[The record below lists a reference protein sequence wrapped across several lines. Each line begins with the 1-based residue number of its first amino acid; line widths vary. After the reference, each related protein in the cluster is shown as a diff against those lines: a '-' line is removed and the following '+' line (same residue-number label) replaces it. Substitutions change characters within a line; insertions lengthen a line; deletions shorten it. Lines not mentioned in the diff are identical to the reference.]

1 MKSFGSYN
9 LATIGISDGSAGI
22 GRAVLA
28 NEAAFNATFFSKP
41 LTDFAVGFKSDEKK
55 VDDLLAFLAPK
66 VRTTRKFQYKVADNA
81 DAFAVVSDDSDARA
95 LGGQFKTVAT
105 TGNIVDS
112 HTVSKGLSTVV
123 DRDDLEE
130 NPNALEEKVAWLM
143 LLLKRA
149 DALRAWTLLAN
160 GATNTA
166 KTWSA
171 EEGTPDQD
179 LLEKIDAA
187 GDSLGFNPNRI
198 LFGST
203 AWQKRLL
210 CLGSKNTA
218 GGFAGYSL
226 SPDAL
231 AQFLAVDKVMVSSE
245 RYTSGTGKAKIV
257 GAAIA
262 LMFTGSDSA
271 STEDPS
277 NAKTFWS
284 PVMGGGEYAV
294 FKDETQ
300 AEFVKVTVMHKSQ
313 IVLTN
318 TLGMQKLTI
327 S

>member
-1 MKSFGSYN
+1 MKNLGSYN
-9 LATIGISDGSAGI
+9 LGVLGISDGAVGV

-28 NEAAFNATFFSKP
+28 NEAAFNATFFSQP
-41 LTDFAVGFKSDEKK
+41 LTDFAVGFKTDEKK
-55 VDDLLAFLAPK
+55 VDDLLAFMAPK
-66 VRTTRKFQYKVADNA
+66 VRTTRKFQYKVANNA
-81 DAFAVVSDDSDARA
+81 DTFAVIADDGDVRA
-95 LGGQFKTVAT
+95 LGGQFKTVT
-105 TGNIVDS
+105 TSGDIVDS
-112 HTVSKGLSTVV
+112 HTVSKGLSTLV

-143 LLLKRA
+143 LMLKKA
-149 DALRAWTLLAN
+149 DALRAWTILAN
-160 GATNTA
+160 AATNTA

-171 EEGTPDQD
+171 AAGTPDQD
-179 LLEKIDAA
+179 VLEKIDAA
-187 GDSLGFNPNRI
+187 GDSLGFNPNRA
-198 LFGST
+198 LYGST

-226 SPDAL
+226 TPDAL
-231 AQFLAVDKVMVSSE
+231 AQFLALDKVMVSSE
-245 RYTSGTGKAKIV
+245 RYTSGSGKSKIV
-257 GAAIA
+257 SAA
-262 LMFTGSDSA
+262 LVLLFTGADSA

-300 AEFVKVTVMHKSQ
+300 AEYVKVTVMHKSQ

-318 TLGMQKLTI
+318 SLGLQKLTI

>member
-81 DAFAVVSDDSDARA
+81 DAFAVVSDDSDVRA

-160 GATNTA
+160 GANNTA

-171 EEGTPDQD
+171 SAGTPDQD

-257 GAAIA
+257 GASIA
-262 LMFTGSDSA
+262 LMFTGSDAA

-318 TLGMQKLTI
+318 TLGMQKLTV

>member
-1 MKSFGSYN
+1 MNKFGSYN
-9 LATIGISDGSAGI
+9 LGVLGISDGNVGI

-28 NEAAFNATFFSKP
+28 NEAAFNATFFSQP
-41 LTDFAVGFKSDEKK
+41 LTDFAVGYKTDAKK
-55 VDDLLAFLAPK
+55 VDEILAFYAPK
-66 VRTTRKFQYKVADNA
+66 VRTTRKFQYKVANNA
-81 DAFAVVSDDSDARA
+81 DAFAVIADDGDVRA
-95 LGGQFKTVAT
+95 LGGQFKTVT
-105 TGNIVDS
+105 TNGDIVDS

-123 DRDDLEE
+123 DRDELEE

-149 DALRAWTLLAN
+149 DALRAWTILNAA
-160 GATNTA
+160 ATNTA

-171 EEGTPDQD
+171 AAGTPDMD

-198 LFGST
+198 GFGST

-226 SPDAL
+226 TPDAL
-231 AQFLAVDKVMVSSE
+231 AQFLAVEKIAINSE
-245 RYTSGTGKAKIV
+245 RYTSGSGKAKIV
-257 GAAIA
+257 SSNIV
-262 LMFTGSDSA
+262 LMFTGADSS

-300 AEFVKVTVMHKSQ
+300 AELIKVTVMHKSQ

-318 TLGMQKLTI
+318 SLGLQKLTI

>member
-1 MKSFGSYN
+1 MNKFGSYN
-9 LATIGISDGSAGI
+9 LGVLGISDGNVGI

-28 NEAAFNATFFSKP
+28 NEAAFNATFFSQP
-41 LTDFAVGFKSDEKK
+41 LTDFAVGYKTDAKK
-55 VDDLLAFLAPK
+55 VDEILSFYAPK
-66 VRTTRKFQYKVADNA
+66 VRTTRKFQYKVANNA
-81 DAFAVVSDDSDARA
+81 DAFAAIADENDVRA
-95 LGGQFKTVAT
+95 LNGQFKTVT
-105 TGNIVDS
+105 TGGDIVDS
-112 HTVSKGLSTVV
+112 HTVSKGLSTLV

-143 LLLKRA
+143 LMLKKA
-149 DALRAWTLLAN
+149 DALRAWTILAN
-160 GATNTA
+160 AATNTA

-171 EEGTPDQD
+171 AAGTPDQD
-179 LLEKIDAA
+179 VLEKIDAA
-187 GDSLGFNPNRI
+187 GDALGFNPNRA
-198 LFGST
+198 LYGST

-226 SPDAL
+226 TPDAL
-231 AQFLAVDKVMVSSE
+231 AQFLALDKVMVSSE
-245 RYTSGTGKAKIV
+245 RYTSGSGKSKIV
-257 GAAIA
+257 SAS
-262 LMFTGSDSA
+262 LVLLFTGADSA

-300 AEFVKVTVMHKSQ
+300 AEYVKVTVMHKSQ

-318 TLGMQKLTI
+318 SLGLQKLTI

>member
-1 MKSFGSYN
+1 MKNNNPFGI
-9 LATIGISDGSAGI
+9 LPATTAMKPGQ
-22 GRAVLA
+22 VYLA
-28 NEAAFNATFFSKP
+28 NEG
-41 LTDFAVGFKSDEKK
+41 AVGNEFLSQALTQYSVGWTSPDGVLEKLLEDLAGAPITVGKRFAFK
-55 VDDLLAFLAPK
+55 AM
-66 VRTTRKFQYKVADNA
+66 DNA
-81 DAFAVVSDDSDARA
+81 KAFAAAENDEDVRA
-95 LGGQFKTVAT
+95 IGADFKRIEISGST
-105 TGNIVDS
+105 VDS
-112 HTVSKGLSTVV
+112 HTVSKGLTLRI
-123 DRDDLEE
+123 DRDEHNDDPEAE
-130 NPNALEEKVAWLM
+130 QKAVAYLRTI
-143 LLLKRA
+143 L
-149 DALRAWTLLAN
+149 LRAEIIRALSGLA
-160 GATNTA
+160 GVATNTA

-171 EEGTPDQD
+171 AEGTPDQD

>member
-9 LATIGISDGSAGI
+9 LATIGISDGSVGI

-81 DAFAVVSDDSDARA
+81 DAFAVVSDDSDVRA

-160 GATNTA
+160 GANNTA

-171 EEGTPDQD
+171 SAGTPDQD

-257 GAAIA
+257 GASIA
-262 LMFTGSDSA
+262 LMFTGSDAA

-318 TLGMQKLTI
+318 TLGMQKLTV